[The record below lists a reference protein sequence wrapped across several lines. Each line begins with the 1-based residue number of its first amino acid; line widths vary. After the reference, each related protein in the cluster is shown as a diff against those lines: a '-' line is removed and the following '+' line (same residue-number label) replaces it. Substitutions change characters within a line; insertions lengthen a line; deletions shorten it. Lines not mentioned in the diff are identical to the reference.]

1 METPQRNKTLR
12 EAGVVLLLS
21 VASAVALPVGPA
33 NAQGPPVPL
42 ATQTLISVWHGLSDQ
57 NWWPAVAYNP
67 VQDEFL
73 VVWQHWGGSSSCE
86 IFAQRM
92 ARNGLLVGSPIPVA
106 VGLTSTLPIPAA
118 VAFAPSHEGYLVV
131 YPRPVS
137 VSNFEIAGRWV
148 AWDGTVDPTEITI
161 ADGVGSRE
169 VPDIAY
175 NPIDDEF
182 LVVWMNAWPGG
193 GRDIDARRLDAGTLA
208 SLSWAN
214 VATGPEFRMD
224 PHVAFDEA
232 ARKYLITYNRE
243 ASLGFDIAAKSAVAN
258 LLGVS
263 VAPEIEVYATTG
275 DDASGNELASADG
288 EFLVAWTNDTTATSD
303 IDIRARRVSGD
314 GVPQGPGTG
323 FTVETFQSVTSWGG
337 QVGDVSQ
344 VPGYGYVVVWS
355 TPGGSVD
362 LWGCSVLTGHDAP
375 WGTPFVIDSSAE
387 TQTSAALAAAA
398 PEGDMFVVFSDGW
411 STGDVTYD
419 LRGYLFSSGVVVF
432 GDDFENGTSANWTSS
447 TP

>member
-1 METPQRNKTLR
+1 MGFPQRKTSLR
-12 EAGVVLLLS
+12 EAVVVLMFS
-21 VASAVALPVGPA
+21 VASAVALQVSPA
-33 NAQGPPVPL
+33 AAQGPPVPF
-42 ATQTLISVWHGLSDQ
+42 ATQTLINVWDGLSDQ

-86 IFAQRM
+86 IFAQRV
-92 ARNGLLVGSPIPVA
+92 ARNGLLIDSPIPVT

-118 VAFAPSHEGYLVV
+118 VAFAPSHGGYLVV

-137 VSNFEIAGRWV
+137 VSDFEIAGRWV
-148 AWDGTVDPTEITI
+148 AWDGAVDPTEITI
-161 ADGVGSRE
+161 ADGAGSRE
-169 VPDIAY
+169 LPDIAY

-182 LVVWMNAWPGG
+182 LVVWMNVWPGG
-193 GRDIDARRLDAGTLA
+193 SRDIDARRLDAGTLA

-232 ARKYLITYNRE
+232 GGKYLITYSRE
-243 ASLGFDIAAKSAVAN
+243 ATMAFDIAAKSAVAS

-263 VAPEIEVYATTG
+263 VAPEIEVCAGTG
-275 DDASGNELASADG
+275 CDTYGNELASANG
-288 EFLVAWTNDTTATSD
+288 EFLVAWTNDTAATND
-303 IDIRARRVSGD
+303 IDIRARRVSGE
-314 GVPQGPGTG
+314 GVPQGPNTG
-323 FTVETFQSVTSWGG
+323 FAIETFQSVTSWGG
-337 QVGDVSQ
+337 QVGDVSH

-362 LWGCSVLTGHDAP
+362 LWACSVLTGHDAP
-375 WGTPFVIDSSAE
+375 WGTPFSIDSSAE
-387 TQTSAALAAAA
+387 TQTFAALASAR

-432 GDDFENGTSANWTSS
+432 GDDFENGTSANWSS
-447 TP
+447 TTP